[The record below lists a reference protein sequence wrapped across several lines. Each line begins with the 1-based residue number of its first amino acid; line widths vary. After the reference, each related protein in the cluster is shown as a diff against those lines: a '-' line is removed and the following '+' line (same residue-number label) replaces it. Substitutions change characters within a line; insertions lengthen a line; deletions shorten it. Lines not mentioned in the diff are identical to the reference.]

1 MTFDPNIPNAGQSPG
16 LFPPQNNTNFARLK
30 TIINADHVFN
40 DTAQSTDGFHR
51 QCTLIA
57 RAQPGGLPAGSNSI
71 LYTWLDGSGQSQLRF
86 YNGAA
91 DFQLTPLVNTG
102 VTKVAGSVALAGNAT
117 SGTVWT
123 IPTNT
128 FAWVFVNYIA
138 PAGNFFRLY
147 YIYNSG
153 GLVLGDV
160 LRDSDNSSK
169 PAINFSGA
177 NMRVVNGNSSAR
189 TVGYYVMAA
198 SI

>member
-1 MTFDPNIPNAGQSPG
+1 MTFDPNVPNAGQSPG

-40 DTAQSTDGFHR
+40 DTAQTTDGVHR
-51 QCTLIA
+51 QCTMIA
-57 RAQPGGLPAGSNSI
+57 RAQPVGLPTGTNAI
-71 LYTWLDGSGQSQLRF
+71 LYSWIDANGASQLRY
-86 YNGAA
+86 YNGAT
-91 DFQLTPLVNTG
+91 DTQITPFATP
-102 VTKVAGSVALAGNAT
+102 VAKITGSVALAGNAT

-123 IPTNT
+123 IPSNT
-128 FAWVFVNYIA
+128 FAWVFVNYIS

-147 YIYNSG
+147 YIYNSAG
-153 GLVLGDV
+153 FVFGDV
-160 LRDSDNSSK
+160 LRDSDNSGK
-169 PAINFSGA
+169 PAVSFSGA